1 MKHCLFCDSSVVLSP
16 EHSFSLLLKGF
27 ELEGFAEI
35 VEITEKIREAEKL
48 PFADIY
54 DEVDEISNKRIMHC
68 VHDQMKC
75 ARLELQT

>member
-16 EHSFSLLLKGF
+16 EHSLSLLLKGF

-54 DEVDEISNKRIMHC
+54 DEVDEISNQRIMHC